1 MNQTLNSRASVLT
14 LIVGVHAAALWL
26 IVAGL
31 HQQKLVPPSP
41 LPAVMVEMLPAERP
55 VVKEVIETKPQ
66 PEPVKEIPK
75 VQPKKAQPKPQPKK
89 PSPKT
94 TTSDKALTAPKSEAE
109 PVQQASSAPVEP
121 SPPPPA
127 PVAAAPRDV
136 APAPAPVPI
145 TPPRF
150 NAAYLNN
157 PAPTYPPMLRRAGE
171 EGRVVLRV
179 FVTAEGTAGEVH
191 VLRPSSSPLFDEAAL
206 AAVRKYRFV
215 PARRGDTAVAEWV
228 QVPIEFKLN

>member
-1 MNQTLNSRASVLT
+1 MNQTLNSQASVLT
-14 LIVGVHAAALWL
+14 LIVGAHAAALWL
-26 IVAGL
+26 VVAGL
-31 HQQKLVPPSP
+31 HQQNLVPPSP

-55 VVKEVIETKPQ
+55 AVKEVIETKPQ

-75 VQPKKAQPKPQPKK
+75 VQPKKAQPKPQLKK

-94 TTSDKALTAPKSEAE
+94 TTSDKALTAPKSETEPVPQAPSAPAE
-109 PVQQASSAPVEP
+109 PS
-121 SPPPPA
+121 PPPA

-191 VLRPSSSPLFDEAAL
+191 ILRPSSSPLFDEAAL